1 MSDLAIEKMRIYEL
15 RNKLK
20 EIGLSGS
27 GTKAELITRLTEY
40 YAEQKEK
47 NTNQELQDK
56 TPAIPSKETEG
67 PFFDLE

>member
-1 MSDLAIEKMRIYEL
+1 MSDHAIEKMRIYEL

-47 NTNQELQDK
+47 SADQDAQDK
-56 TPAIPSKETEG
+56 SPAIPAEETEG
-67 PFFDLE
+67 PFFELE

>member
-15 RNKLK
+15 RNTLK

-47 NTNQELQDK
+47 NAEQEPHDK
-56 TPAIPSKETEG
+56 TPAIPAKETEG

>member
-20 EIGLSGS
+20 EIGLSG
-27 GTKAELITRLTEY
+27 ITRLTEY

-47 NTNQELQDK
+47 NAEQEPHDK
-56 TPAIPSKETEG
+56 TPAIPAKETEG